1 MTVMRTALAASLL
14 LLLLSCNGGS
24 SPTAPD
30 GIVPFTTVFS
40 DFRSGVRTRRM
51 EIISRASEWQAV
63 WTQIVGDQSPAPPL
77 PSVNFDEQL
86 LIFVA
91 LGETPDA
98 CVRIAV
104 ESVTRRDGVLHVAV
118 KRTRPPSS
126 CSCPAIVAF
135 PVHVVS
141 IPRAATGAEFSL
153 RNVTEGP
160 GCN

>member
-1 MTVMRTALAASLL
+1 MRTALAASLL
-14 LLLLSCNGGS
+14 LLVVSCNGGS
-24 SPTAPD
+24 SPTAPE
-30 GIVPFTTVFS
+30 GNVPFTTVFS
-40 DFRSGVRTRRM
+40 DIRSGVRVRRM

-63 WTQIVGDQSPAPPL
+63 WSEIAGGQSPQPPL
-77 PSVNFDEQL
+77 PSVNFEEQL

-98 CVRIAV
+98 CVRVAV
-104 ESVTRRDGVLHVAV
+104 EGVTRRDGVLHVAV

-126 CSCPAIVAF
+126 CVCPPVVAF

-153 RNVTEGP
+153 RDVTEGP